1 MKKLFA
7 TLLLAATSTFA
18 ATPDYLQLLKRPDV
32 KQGIHVIEQRTTDD
46 GLEHSLIILPVNS
59 YFGEVGTCDRDK
71 VTIPEDAIAFV
82 HTHPDPLAYQ
92 PSPQD
97 IQDEIRLAK
106 IHPGFLMYVA
116 GIQRIGYNNED
127 AMWFISV
134 ITPDGKVHDGGYF
147 GRHWATTSKRP

>member
-7 TLLLAATSTFA
+7 VLLLATTSTFA
-18 ATPDYLQLLKRPDV
+18 ATPGYIQLLMRPDV
-32 KQGIHVIEQRTTDD
+32 KQNLRVIEDATMDD
-46 GLEHSLIILPVNS
+46 GLEHSLIIRPASS
-59 YFGEVGTCDRDK
+59 YIGPVGTQDHDT
-71 VTIPEDAIAFV
+71 VPIPEDAIAFV
-82 HTHPDPLAYQ
+82 HTHPDLLAYQ

-97 IQDEIRLAK
+97 IRDEVELAK
-106 IHPGFLMYVA
+106 THPGFIMYVA
-116 GIQRIGYNNED
+116 GRKRIGYNNED